1 MWGIVDF
8 SWSVEQL
15 AYRQTVIEFAQKE
28 LNDRLIER
36 DHDSEFSREAWQ
48 KCADFGLLGLPFPE
62 ELGGQ
67 GADYLTTMLA
77 MEALGYGCRD
87 NGLIFSLGAHLWSG
101 ATPIARFGTPEQK
114 DRYLRGMIDGSLI
127 AVQGMTEPGS
137 GSDAYSLATTATQDG
152 DGWVLNGSK
161 TFITNAPVA
170 DVFVVFT
177 SVDRS
182 KGWLG
187 ITAFIVE
194 KDTPGL
200 TVGKPFHKMGIRT
213 SPMSELVFEDCR
225 LPAEAMLA
233 KRGSGMMVF
242 NHSIEHERGAILA
255 HTIGTME
262 RQLEEAVA
270 YARERRQFGQPI
282 GKFQAVSHKLVDM
295 KVRLE
300 SARLLVYRL
309 GWEWDRGGGKAI
321 DASMVKLVLS
331 ESWVQNSLDA
341 MALHGAYGYMSE
353 GQIEREVRD
362 ALASR
367 IYSGTSDIQ
376 RNIIASQMK
385 L

>member
-1 MWGIVDF
+1 MDF
-8 SWSVEQL
+8 SWSDEQL
-15 AYRQTVIEFAQKE
+15 AYRQAVVEFAQKE
-28 LNDRLIER
+28 LNSRLIER

-48 KCADFGLLGLPFPE
+48 KCADFGLLGLPFDV

-137 GSDAYSLATTATQDG
+137 GSDAYSLASTATEDG

-170 DVFVVFT
+170 DVFVVFV

-187 ITAFIVE
+187 LTAFIVDR
-194 KDTPGL
+194 DTPGL

-213 SPMSELVFEDCR
+213 SPMSELIFEDCR
-225 LPAEAMLA
+225 LPAESMLA

-255 HTIGTME
+255 HTVGTME

-270 YARERRQFGQPI
+270 YARQRKQFGQNI
-282 GKFQAVSHKLVDM
+282 GKFQAVSHRLVDM

-300 SARLLVYRL
+300 SARLLMYRL

-331 ESWVQNSLDA
+331 ESWVQSSLDA
-341 MALHGAYGYMSE
+341 MAVHGAYGYMSE
-353 GQIEREVRD
+353 SQIEREVRD

-376 RNIIASQMK
+376 KNIIASQMK

>member
-15 AYRQTVIEFAQKE
+15 AYRQTVIEFAKKE

-255 HTIGTME
+255 HTIGNME

>member
-1 MWGIVDF
+1 MDF

-200 TVGKPFHKMGIRT
+200 AVGKPFHKMGIRT

-341 MALHGAYGYMSE
+341 MAVHGAYGYMSE
-353 GQIEREVRD
+353 SQIEREVRD